1 MKGKRLW
8 IAIGIV
14 VSVLL
19 VALVIKNRRQ
29 ESATEGHTIV
39 TDAPAQS
46 RSPSTVGHP
55 MNMDSRQV
63 PAHYEA
69 PPASRDLR
77 PVLLPSQFA
86 GKTREAYEA
95 VKQIPVTVAQ
105 MPCYCHCDKGFGH
118 KSLHS
123 CFEDDH
129 ATHCATCVDEALMV
143 YRLQKEDGLSVAQI
157 RERIIAEYQ
166 TQ

>member
-1 MKGKRLW
+1 
-8 IAIGIV
+8 
-14 VSVLL
+14 
-19 VALVIKNRRQ
+19 
-29 ESATEGHTIV
+29 
-39 TDAPAQS
+39 
-46 RSPSTVGHP
+46 